1 MPIIPSVSGP
11 PDLTDQ
17 VALVTGAARGI
28 GQAICLAL
36 AAVGAD
42 IAALDLDPPAETQQ
56 RVEALRRR
64 CLALV
69 ANVADRAAVGAAV
82 AEVLGQFGRL
92 DVVINNAGVGERVSL
107 EDLDE
112 ATLQRELDVI
122 LKGTILV
129 SQATY
134 PHLKKR
140 GGAIVNISSVSG
152 MAGGAISHP
161 KDPATT
167 PGGRGGP
174 AYAAAKGA
182 VIAFTRWLAR
192 DAGRYGI
199 RVNSVAPGPVETRM
213 TRGFD
218 YNVEAQPIPRIGQ
231 PEDVAQAVV
240 YLASNMSNYVTGQ
253 VLVVDGGVVLD

>member
-1 MPIIPSVSGP
+1 MPLIPSVSGP

-28 GQAICLAL
+28 GQAISLAL
-36 AAVGAD
+36 AAAGAD
-42 IAALDLDPPAETQQ
+42 IAALGLDAPAETLQ

-64 CLALV
+64 CLVLV
-69 ANVADRAAVGAAV
+69 ANVADRAAVEAAV
-82 AEVLGQFGRL
+82 AEILSQFGRL
-92 DVVINNAGVGERVSL
+92 DVVINNAGVAERVSL
-107 EDLDE
+107 EELDE

-122 LKGTILV
+122 LKGTIFV

-140 GGAIVNISSVSG
+140 GGAIVNISSASG
-152 MAGGAISHP
+152 MAGGAISRL
-161 KDPATT
+161 KDPAAT
-167 PGGRGGP
+167 PGSRGGP

-192 DAGRYGI
+192 DASAHGI

-231 PEDVAQAVV
+231 LEDVAQAVV